1 MIWLEVSS
9 CIAHTGSAPIFH
21 YVIDDVA
28 QIPSSQAGWRELKN
42 DNMIWSMNTLL
53 VTADDNPDTPT

>member
-9 CIAHTGSAPIFH
+9 CIVHTGTAPICH
-21 YVIDDVA
+21 YVIYDVA
-28 QIPSSQAGWRELKN
+28 KIPSSEAGWRELKN
-42 DNMIWSMNTLL
+42 DNMIWLMNSSL